1 MEDKN
6 SELEA
11 NISRNLRG
19 YMATVFEND
28 MRSQL
33 TNRRLSLEKAIL
45 VSPEDQYLSGLLKE
59 VDAALSRLDSGTFGI
74 CETCHEA
81 IESERLA
88 ADPLIR
94 FCIDHLTPQQ
104 QRALEQD
111 LELAVG
117 IQSALL
123 PPNDLHHGNWRTAYH
138 FEPAGPVSGDYCDLI
153 TAMDGSFYFMLGDVS
168 GKGVAAAMLMS
179 HLHALFRALTSV
191 EKSLEQ
197 MMELAS
203 RVFCESTLANQYATL
218 VCGKA
223 DSLGNIEIC
232 NAGHLP
238 SIVLQ
243 DNDHYYLDAN
253 GLPLGLFCSEKF
265 SVNRVSLKKGE
276 FLIIVTDGLSESQD
290 PSGVE
295 LGIESFVE
303 KVRRHPV
310 KSASE
315 LVKLSIK
322 EVADYRGGGPAGDD
336 LTLMVIERSV

>member
-104 QRALEQD
+104 QRAL
-111 LELAVG
+111 
-117 IQSALL
+117 
-123 PPNDLHHGNWRTAYH
+123 
-138 FEPAGPVSGDYCDLI
+138 
-153 TAMDGSFYFMLGDVS
+153 
-168 GKGVAAAMLMS
+168 
-179 HLHALFRALTSV
+179 
-191 EKSLEQ
+191 
-197 MMELAS
+197 
-203 RVFCESTLANQYATL
+203 
-218 VCGKA
+218 
-223 DSLGNIEIC
+223 
-232 NAGHLP
+232 
-238 SIVLQ
+238 
-243 DNDHYYLDAN
+243 
-253 GLPLGLFCSEKF
+253 
-265 SVNRVSLKKGE
+265 
-276 FLIIVTDGLSESQD
+276 
-290 PSGVE
+290 
-295 LGIESFVE
+295 
-303 KVRRHPV
+303 
-310 KSASE
+310 
-315 LVKLSIK
+315 
-322 EVADYRGGGPAGDD
+322 
-336 LTLMVIERSV
+336 